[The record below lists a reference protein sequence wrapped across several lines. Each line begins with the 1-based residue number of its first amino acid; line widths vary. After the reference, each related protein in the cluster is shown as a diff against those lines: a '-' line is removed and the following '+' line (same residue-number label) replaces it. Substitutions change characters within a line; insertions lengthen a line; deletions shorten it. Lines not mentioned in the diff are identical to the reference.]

1 MIPRYSSRNSLLATT
16 MTQQKYQKIGAL
28 ENVEQF
34 KAYCAQLGID
44 LPCDDEILS
53 EEQGSPMAQPLAIG
67 TKIVGNRWA
76 IHPMEGWDA
85 NPDGSP
91 SETVIRRWTNFGRS
105 GAKVIFGGEAFAVR
119 QDGRANPRQ
128 LYYNPEN
135 VDKSLE
141 TLRNTIVTAHENAF
155 GAGASSDL
163 LLGLQ
168 LTHSGR
174 QSFPTTAGP
183 APRIA
188 YHHPVLDK
196 RKGIDPNDDSVVFT
210 DDELYELTDCYVETA
225 KAAQRAG
232 FDFVDVKHCHG
243 YLGHELLS
251 AFDRPGD
258 FGGSLENRTRFMRII
273 IDKIRAAC
281 PGLLIGV
288 RMSLFDMVPF
298 QPDPTDAEPGKLG
311 RGIPADYPI
320 PYAGFGLN
328 RNNPMEIDLT
338 EPMKLIEMFTQA
350 PAKVDVF
357 NLTAC
362 SPYYTPHASRPTYFP
377 ASDAYQPPEDPLFGA
392 FRMLNEVRKVK
403 QQFPNVPIIGTGY
416 TYFQDFLPQVA
427 QAVVRAGWTDMAG
440 IGRMVLCY
448 PDIIADSLSGKP
460 LDKRRICRTF
470 SDCTTAP
477 RNGLISGCFP
487 LDDFYRKREESVTLK
502 ERKAQIRKK
511 LGGK

>member
-1 MIPRYSSRNSLLATT
+1 MSQTT
-16 MTQQKYQKIGAL
+16 KYQKIGAL

-34 KAYCAQLGID
+34 KNYCVELGID

-91 SETVIRRWTNFGRS
+91 SETVLRRWSNFGRS

-119 QDGRANPRQ
+119 PDGRANPRQ
-128 LYYNPEN
+128 LYYNPDN

-141 TLRNTIVTAHENAF
+141 LLRQMVVTAHENAF
-155 GAGASSDL
+155 GAGSSSDL

-174 QSFPTTAGP
+174 QSIPTTAGP
-183 APRIA
+183 EPRIA

-196 RKGIDPNDDSVVFT
+196 RKGIDPNDDSKILT
-210 DDELYELTDCYVETA
+210 DEELYELTDCYVETA

-251 AFDRPGD
+251 AYDRPGD

-281 PGLLIGV
+281 PGLMIGV
-288 RMSLFDMVPF
+288 RMSLFDMVPY
-298 QPDPTDAEPGKLG
+298 QPDPNDAEPGKLG
-311 RGIPADYPI
+311 RGVPVEYSL
-320 PYAGFGLN
+320 PYSGFGLN

-338 EPMKLIEMFTQA
+338 EPIQLIEMVTGQ
-350 PAKVDVF
+350 PSVDSPKPTAHIDLL

-362 SPYYTPHASRPTYFP
+362 SPYYTPHASRPTFFP
-377 ASDAYQPPEDPLFGA
+377 ASDAYQPPEDPLLGA

-403 QQFPNVPIIGTGY
+403 ERFPSLPIIGTGY

-448 PDIIADSLSGKP
+448 PDIIADSLAGRP

-477 RNGLISGCFP
+477 RNGIISGCFP
-487 LDDFYRKREESVTLK
+487 LDEFYRNREESAVLRDK
-502 ERKAQIRKK
+502 KAQIRKK